1 MKSLTP
7 YNSETEADMQLFAS
21 SLNERDKRRYA
32 ALEARKLGYGG
43 ITYISRLLN
52 ISTKT
57 IQVGIEELCKKS

>member
-7 YNSETEADMQLFAS
+7 YNSETEEDMQLFAS

-43 ITYISRLLN
+43 IAYISRLLN

-57 IQVGIEELCKKS
+57 IQVGIEELAKKS

>member
-32 ALEARKLGYGG
+32 ALEARKLGSGG
-43 ITYISRLLN
+43 IPYILSL
-52 ISTKT
+52 IH
-57 IQVGIEELCKKS
+57 I